1 MALKKAR
8 RRREILVTAAAVFA
22 EFGYFNATMKDI
34 ANRIGMR
41 SGSLYHYLE
50 SKEAALEQICRD
62 GAAEFCGRLQTIA
75 DNGGPFAGIVEQGIR
90 AHLTADRRDYVVSFA
105 FNRRNLP
112 AGVVDELNEMAR
124 AYRRIWVQ
132 IFRHGR
138 DCGEWQSDIDPGW
151 QPTPCFR
158 SATASRPP
166 WRSSAVVKWARSW
179 IPWPRSSCTAFWVD
193 DEASRPFRRAREIGA
208 GLPPVARSRGRPS
221 LRKSTLSTGSS
232 AGPCARAVRRNRTR
246 MTTPRKRPKGARS

>member
-1 MALKKAR
+1 MLLRAVRRVRPSKTKRKRHHPEPEGIAYMALKKAR

-62 GAAEFCGRLQTIA
+62 GAAEFCARLQTIA

-112 AGVVDELNEMAR
+112 AGVVDELNDMAR

-138 DCGEWQSDIDPGW
+138 DCGEWQSDIDPGVAADAVLSLCNGMAATLALKRGREVG
-151 QPTPCFR
+151 QVVDSMAAVFLHGILGGRR
-158 SATASRPP
+158 SKPAVSTLTRDRS
-166 WRSSAVVKWARSW
+166 RSSS
-179 IPWPRSSCTAFWVD
+179 
-193 DEASRPFRRAREIGA
+193 RRALAGAPVTKEID
-208 GLPPVARSRGRPS
+208 P
-221 LRKSTLSTGSS
+221 
-232 AGPCARAVRRNRTR
+232 
-246 MTTPRKRPKGARS
+246 